1 MPAGCFLYYN
11 ECSLRGRRTG
21 AARIGK
27 DGIFMNFREMAE
39 QNEQWIIEQRRFFH
53 QYPELSFEEHNTT
66 KEIGKRLEE
75 MGLKPHCYED
85 YPGLW
90 VMIEGGKAEAGAKT
104 VALRADIDALPVEE
118 HTGLEFCSRNP
129 GVMHACG
136 HDCHIAM
143 LLGGVKMLLEKR
155 EELRGNVKVIFQAA
169 EETCYGARYYIEHGF
184 LDDVDAIYGA
194 HIWGDFD
201 APYMSFGA
209 GPRMASAD
217 NFTIEVEGISAH
229 GSAPHQGV
237 DAILAAAHIITEVQ
251 SIVSRM
257 NDPLNPLVVTIG
269 EIHGGQRFNIIAN
282 KVVMEGTTRTHS
294 AEMRGKTEG
303 LLRNIVEHVAESF
316 GAKATLKF
324 DYYPGPVVNSHEDL
338 NRIAEG
344 AAVKMYGEGCLKHLE
359 KMMGSEDFAMYMEK
373 VPGVFGFIGSRNEKL
388 GYTAKNHNDHYTV
401 DESVLKMGAAMYAQF
416 AYDYLE
422 EKAEV

>member
-1 MPAGCFLYYN
+1 
-11 ECSLRGRRTG
+11 
-21 AARIGK
+21 
-27 DGIFMNFREMAE
+27 MNFREEAE
-39 QNEQWIIEQRRFFH
+39 KNEQWIIEQRRFFH
-53 QYPELSFEEHNTT
+53 QCPELSEKEVNTT

-75 MGLKPHCYED
+75 MGLEPHYYD
-85 YPGLW
+85 GYTGLTAD
-90 VMIEGGKAEAGAKT
+90 IKGGKAGAGTKT

-118 HTGLEFCSRNP
+118 HTGLEFCSRND

-136 HDCHIAM
+136 HDCHISM
-143 LLGGVKMLLEKR
+143 LLGGVKMLMDHR
-155 EELRGNVKVIFQAA
+155 DELKGNVRILFQPA
-169 EETCYGARYYIEHGF
+169 EEVAMGAKYMIKHGA
-184 LDDVDAIYGA
+184 LDGVDAIYGA
-194 HIWGDFD
+194 HIWGGFE
-201 APYMSFGA
+201 APYLNFES

-217 NFTIEVEGISAH
+217 NFTIEVEGVSAH

-251 SIVSRM
+251 AIVSRM

-294 AEMRGKTEG
+294 AEMRRKTEG

-324 DYYPGPVVNSHEDL
+324 DYYPGPVINDHEDL
-338 NRIAEG
+338 NRIANA
-344 AAVKMYGEGCLKHLE
+344 AAVKMYGEDCLKSLP

-373 VPGVFGFIGSRNEKL
+373 VPGIFGFIGSRNEKL

-401 DESVLKMGAAMYAQF
+401 DESVLKRGAAMYAQF

-422 EKAEV
+422 EKAE

>member
-1 MPAGCFLYYN
+1 
-11 ECSLRGRRTG
+11 
-21 AARIGK
+21 
-27 DGIFMNFREMAE
+27 MNFKDAAE
-39 QNEQWIIEQRRFFH
+39 KNEPWIIEQRRFFH
-53 QYPELSFEEHNTT
+53 QCPELSEQEKNTT
-66 KEIGKRLEE
+66 LEIGKRLEE
-75 MGLKPHCYED
+75 MGLEPHYYEGFT
-85 YPGLW
+85 GLTAD
-90 VMIEGGKAEAGAKT
+90 IRGGKAGAGTKT

-118 HTGLEFCSRNP
+118 RTGLAFCSKNQ

-136 HDCHIAM
+136 HDCHISM
-143 LLGGVKMLLEKR
+143 LLGGAKMLVEHK
-155 EELRGNVKVIFQAA
+155 EELAGTVRLLFQPA
-169 EETCYGARYYIEHGF
+169 EEVAVGAKYMIAHGA
-184 LDDVDAIYGA
+184 LDGVDAIYGA
-194 HIWGDFD
+194 HIWGGFE
-201 APYMSFGA
+201 APYLNFES
-209 GPRMASAD
+209 GPRMASCD
-217 NFTIEVEGISAH
+217 KFTIEVEGLSAH
-229 GSAPHQGV
+229 GSAPHAGV
-237 DAILAAAHIITEVQ
+237 DALTTAVHIISEAQ
-251 SIVSRM
+251 EIVSRY

-338 NRIAEG
+338 NRIAEE

-422 EKAEV
+422 EKAEG